1 MSDSPGLEKL
11 TVLVLSHE
19 ERAIALLQDG
29 LPESCRI
36 VGRSL
41 IAPQDISPEIAVVRP
56 DLIAVSAP
64 VATSEMIALAEQVML
79 DRPCPVIVFV
89 DSDPEGLAAVAIR
102 LGVAS
107 FVVNGMSTERI
118 GSLVTVA
125 LERFKRFRSLEDEL
139 QRSRD
144 SLAARKTIERAK
156 GLLMKSRNLSEQEA
170 YEALRTMAMR
180 QGKSLKSVCESVIAM
195 SDLLP

>member
-19 ERAIALLQDG
+19 ERAIARLQDG

-41 IAPQDISPEIAVVRP
+41 IAPRDISPEIAVVRP

-180 QGKSLKSVCESVIAM
+180 QGKSLKSVCKSVIAM